1 MSSANAHELEQQA
14 GRITTIQAQTTPKQT
29 GDKTTTN
36 RSEDKT
42 TIGRIIIT
50 AKTTIKQIGDK
61 TTLTKTTVKQ
71 IGDKTTL
78 TKTIIKQIGDKT
90 VLTKTI
96 DKEMIDHT
104 TNTHTTTITRITN
117 NKGKIMIN
125 KMDDNTKT
133 PIMATKTTTDQ
144 ETTTIA
150 LNDKI
155 ALHKSHQRWRIR
167 IKKHKD
173 QTPTVCRIMR
183 T

>member
-61 TTLTKTTVKQ
+61 TTLTKTT
-71 IGDKTTL
+71 
-78 TKTIIKQIGDKT
+78 IKQIGDKT

-155 ALHKSHQRWRIR
+155 ALHKLHQRWRIR
-167 IKKHKD
+167 IQKHKD

>member
-61 TTLTKTTVKQ
+61 TTLTKTT
-71 IGDKTTL
+71 
-78 TKTIIKQIGDKT
+78 IKQIGDKT

-155 ALHKSHQRWRIR
+155 ALHRLHQRWRIR
-167 IKKHKD
+167 IQKHKD